1 MGKTIF
7 YKMQIKIV
15 ADRYNGYGFQIYY
28 DRDQSF
34 KNRID
39 ICEPT
44 LSSKE
49 DYYSDYYHINHSS
62 FLVLHYNTMSLDVLL
77 YDPEYKHIYSSGSII
92 QKPLFACE
100 LTENNTIQI
109 LGSADSVPKNCL
121 FIRPDGTTCEEVVV
135 SEGSCSD
142 ILCREFAKQLVSV
155 PVTRLLTYGEFLQIS
170 NYKMFR
176 LVHREEHGCDCCE
189 TQEKQFLAKLD
200 RIAEKDYIG
209 MYRLL
214 EAYKSIYLY
223 NRTIQD
229 KIVCRL
235 NIMVLNLYSKNYYPR
250 QSVHGDYCNKIVNMR
265 DYLMANI

>member
-1 MGKTIF
+1 
-7 YKMQIKIV
+7 
-15 ADRYNGYGFQIYY
+15 
-28 DRDQSF
+28 
-34 KNRID
+34 
-39 ICEPT
+39 
-44 LSSKE
+44 
-49 DYYSDYYHINHSS
+49 
-62 FLVLHYNTMSLDVLL
+62 MSLDVLL

-235 NIMVLNLYSKNYYPR
+235 NIMILNLYSKNYYPR